1 MRLYILESAMYT
13 GGEIEIPFP
22 VYLVQTDNGRNVLVD
37 SGWDEELAAS
47 TVNKQGRQ
55 VIRMTENNRL
65 INQLNA
71 IGLTPE
77 SIDLIICTHFDED
90 HCGNNRLFHQAEVII
105 QQSHLELARSGKERR
120 FEVTR
125 PYWEQPT
132 IRYRAV
138 VGDVVVAPGVEIL
151 VTDGLV
157 TGHQSVLFRLPKT
170 GNVLLTIDAIR
181 DGDMLNPGADPRKI
195 SMFDMDADKLLEGV
209 DKLRSV
215 LEREN
220 VQLVVFGHDGK
231 RWPSLRKSHQFYE

>member
-1 MRLYILESAMYT
+1 
-13 GGEIEIPFP
+13 
-22 VYLVQTDNGRNVLVD
+22 
-37 SGWDEELAAS
+37 
-47 TVNKQGRQ
+47 
-55 VIRMTENNRL
+55 
-65 INQLNA
+65 
-71 IGLTPE
+71 
-77 SIDLIICTHFDED
+77 
-90 HCGNNRLFHQAEVII
+90 
-105 QQSHLELARSGKERR
+105 LARSGKERR

-125 PYWEQPT
+125 PYWDQPT